1 MSLPGNREAEIQAD
15 IIAQLE
21 KELEHKASQL
31 LGDKKPRKKREM
43 TPEMLENLAKA
54 RAKAM
59 EIRKELKQNNE
70 KKVAHYT
77 EKIQNKPKPR
87 KVLYQ
92 EAIEEVKL
100 IKEKEKTE
108 KREKAK
114 QLIVYQDASDEE
126 DQLVYIKKS
135 KAKARETADASLPH
149 SNLGQEQKTN
159 PVQQP
164 QPSGQFFQT
173 RLPPS
178 ILRQRKFGF

>member
-1 MSLPGNREAEIQAD
+1 MV
-15 IIAQLE
+15 
-21 KELEHKASQL
+21 
-31 LGDKKPRKKREM
+31 
-43 TPEMLENLAKA
+43 PEMLENLAKA

-126 DQLVYIKKS
+126 DQIVYIKKS